1 MGTAIDHV
9 VIAVPDP
16 DAAAAELR
24 ERAGLAF
31 TGGGRHPGLGTFN
44 RIAFLGDAYLELIGV
59 EDAAAARGWAVGR
72 AAVRALAGGGGF
84 VTWALAD
91 DDLGSTVARLQAS
104 GSAIGDPVHGS
115 RAGTG
120 GELVEWWTATLPE
133 LGPELPPFLIQHA
146 ARGDEWGPRA
156 MAARRTF
163 VHPLGSRVRLVS
175 LELAVPDPIALAAD
189 CGAHLGLEFT
199 PTDANAAATLGP
211 HRIQLG
217 RKVAGHGWAGLTLR
231 GGTSQRR
238 SATAF
243 GVTITVEP
251 AL

>member
-1 MGTAIDHV
+1 MATGIDHV

-16 DAAAAELR
+16 DAAAAELT
-24 ERAGLAF
+24 ERLGLAF

-44 RIAFLGDAYLELIGV
+44 RLAFWGDAYLELIGV
-59 EDAAAARGWAVGR
+59 DDPVAAQGWAVGR
-72 AAVRALAGGGGF
+72 AAVQGLERGGGF
-84 VTWALAD
+84 ATWALGD
-91 DDLGSTVARLQAS
+91 DDLATTVARLRAS
-104 GSAIGDPVHGS
+104 GSAIGPPVHGS

-146 ARGDEWGPRA
+146 ARGDEWGPSA
-156 MAARRTF
+156 MAARGAF

-175 LELAVPDPIALAAD
+175 LELAVPDPIELAAD
-189 CGAHLGLEFT
+189 CAAHLGLVLT
-199 PTDANAAATLGP
+199 AAGANAVATLGP

-217 RKVAGHGWAGLTLR
+217 RRVAGQEWARLTFQ
-231 GGTSQRR
+231 GGTGPRR
-238 SATAF
+238 SATTF
-243 GVTITVEP
+243 GVTMAVEP